1 MAFGTTIAQEWAAD
15 GCRRERVPTKCGD
28 ARQPAPTPNERRPE
42 VSNLSEINRVVHRHE
57 WVSLGEWVDSL
68 DKLADLSD
76 RELEELGRM
85 DAGSSK
91 PRAQRR

>member
-1 MAFGTTIAQEWAAD
+1 M
-15 GCRRERVPTKCGD
+15 
-28 ARQPAPTPNERRPE
+28 
-42 VSNLSEINRVVHRHE
+42 SNLSEINRVVHRHE